1 MQPLQQPE
9 MMRRPTASS
18 LSRCLPRPC
27 RNRSVTDASTY
38 CTYLD
43 GTCGL
48 DFGAASLTSQLVA
61 AGVIEAAVSFCAN
74 PIGTEERRHRCSTSC
89 GGGAVQR
96 GRGGDTPSTVVAH
109 AACCGRTLA
118 NMAMRLAW

>member
-1 MQPLQQPE
+1 
-9 MMRRPTASS
+9 
-18 LSRCLPRPC
+18 LPRPC

-61 AGVIEAAVSFCAN
+61 AGVIEAAVGFCAN
-74 PIGTEERRHRCSTSC
+74 PIDPE
-89 GGGAVQR
+89 GGQQWAAAAAGSSKPQAAA
-96 GRGGDTPSTVVAH
+96 GR
-109 AACCGRTLA
+109 
-118 NMAMRLAW
+118 